1 MQNVLLSSLSSEWT
15 VALSILRTMEV
26 PKSII
31 AYNSTSSSCEQ
42 AQLWTEALAILSL
55 SSQAWQKPD
64 GYTFATISP
73 PANAWRQA
81 WFGYEVASIE
91 ALNSAMKCEWQM
103 AIQVFGKVRERS
115 LVPSLVSFN
124 TTSSVCAQALAWSHG
139 FEILL
144 DLDSWRL
151 HPTALTYVQAAH
163 SCVRS
168 QKFLEA
174 VQLLEQT
181 SDLIGSQKLK
191 HEKRSYHLGNF
202 GRVMEKGS
210 STACFV
216 DICGL
221 ATVALSNSATR
232 MTRSYTV
239 TTW

>member
-1 MQNVLLSSLSSEWT
+1 M
-15 VALSILRTMEV
+15 ALSILRTMEV
-26 PKSII
+26 PKRII

-73 PANAWRQA
+73 PACAWRQA

-124 TTSSVCAQALAWSHG
+124 TTSSVCAQALAWSPG
-139 FEILL
+139 LEILL

-151 HPTALTYVQAAH
+151 HPTALTYVQAAN

-181 SDLIGSQKLK
+181 SDLIGSQKLESWRK
-191 HEKRSYHLGNF
+191 ELTTLGTSGGF
-202 GRVMEKGS
+202 MEKGS
-210 STACFV
+210 SYACFV
-216 DICGL
+216 DTCGL

-232 MTRSYTV
+232 MIRSYTV
-239 TTW
+239 TIW

>member
-15 VALSILRTMEV
+15 VALFILRTMEV

-31 AYNSTSSSCEQ
+31 AYNSTSTSCEQ

-55 SSQAWQKPD
+55 FSQAWQKPD
-64 GYTFATISP
+64 GYTFATVSP
-73 PANAWRQA
+73 PVSAWRQA
-81 WFGYEVASIE
+81 WFGYFEAASIE

-139 FEILL
+139 LEILF

-151 HPTALTYVQAAH
+151 HPTALTYMQAAH

-168 QKFLEA
+168 QTFLPA

-181 SDLIGSQKLK
+181 SDLIVN
-191 HEKRSYHLGNF
+191 RCP
-202 GRVMEKGS
+202 V
-210 STACFV
+210 
-216 DICGL
+216 
-221 ATVALSNSATR
+221 
-232 MTRSYTV
+232 
-239 TTW
+239 